1 MSVIVMGKFPLR
13 LIAAIALFLMIFAL
27 RMFTNLDNNVIVSI
41 LLISIFLIIFTY
53 VFKFEGPSLLKTFV
67 ILFSFIVLPVFV
79 LFYLGFWNSFSNHL
93 VAIILIAF
101 VMLLG
106 LLAIVTMIK
115 LSIVEI
121 EYDWIDE
128 KWNVYSFIFSNF
140 EALIFTTLTVFPFF
154 FASLRKN

>member
-1 MSVIVMGKFPLR
+1 MIIVGKFPLR
-13 LIAAIALFLMIFAL
+13 LIAAIVLFLMIFAL

-53 VFKFEGPSLLKTFV
+53 VFKIEGPNLLKTFV
-67 ILFSFIVLPVFV
+67 ILFSFIFLPVFV
-79 LFYLGFWNSFSNHL
+79 LFYLGFMNSFSNPR
-93 VAIILIAF
+93 VGIILIAL

-106 LLAIVTMIK
+106 LLAIITMIK

-128 KWNVYSFIFSNF
+128 K
-140 EALIFTTLTVFPFF
+140 
-154 FASLRKN
+154 

>member
-1 MSVIVMGKFPLR
+1 MSVIVMGKFPFR

-53 VFKFEGPSLLKTFV
+53 VYKIEVPSLLKTFV

-101 VMLLG
+101 VILLG

-128 KWNVYSFIFSNF
+128 K
-140 EALIFTTLTVFPFF
+140 
-154 FASLRKN
+154 

>member
-128 KWNVYSFIFSNF
+128 K
-140 EALIFTTLTVFPFF
+140 
-154 FASLRKN
+154 

>member
-1 MSVIVMGKFPLR
+1 MGKFPLR

-53 VFKFEGPSLLKTFV
+53 VFKIEGPNLLKTFV
-67 ILFSFIVLPVFV
+67 ILFSFIFLPVFV
-79 LFYLGFWNSFSNHL
+79 LFYLGFMNSFSNPR
-93 VAIILIAF
+93 VGIILIAL

-106 LLAIVTMIK
+106 LLAIITMIK

-128 KWNVYSFIFSNF
+128 K
-140 EALIFTTLTVFPFF
+140 
-154 FASLRKN
+154 